1 MPNAFQM
8 PHKCEMFSLQLC
20 RDEKGPVSE
29 STDGDLL
36 CPDIVVAP
44 CAWPGLG
51 LQAAKVNEAQSR
63 RFKPSGVTGSNTGHW
78 ALTWWG
84 QWQRT
89 SQGHGDAGRGGPPQ
103 PEGPEGFRRDE
114 TWVP

>member
-51 LQAAKVNEAQSR
+51 PQAAKVNEAQSR
-63 RFKPSGVTGSNTGHW
+63 RFKPSGCDRLKHRSLGSDVVGAMAENLPGS
-78 ALTWWG
+78 
-84 QWQRT
+84 R
-89 SQGHGDAGRGGPPQ
+89 GRGQGWAPTA
-103 PEGPEGFRRDE
+103 GGA
-114 TWVP
+114 